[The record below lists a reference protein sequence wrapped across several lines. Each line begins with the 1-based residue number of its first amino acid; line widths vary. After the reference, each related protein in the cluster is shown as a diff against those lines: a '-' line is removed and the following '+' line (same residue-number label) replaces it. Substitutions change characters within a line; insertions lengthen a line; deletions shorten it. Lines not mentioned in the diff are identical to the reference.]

1 MVSLCSHSRLALDL
15 RFFLLWPWNSG
26 ITAMPNSGDFLKIW
40 IIYCPVLFVSL
51 FLWRCWLCL
60 FWDWTAD
67 TSPFSSFTLFSE
79 LSALPISGCYCSDSP
94 QPFPVVAL
102 LNFRISLQYWKWL
115 NKPWTSVEEEE
126 KGKSSRT
133 CTKYIGKSI
142 QTPQWESW

>member
-1 MVSLCSHSRLALDL
+1 MYFLCWCLCLCFLSLFSSEECSCFSC
-15 RFFLLWPWNSG
+15 LLLVF
-26 ITAMPNSGDFLKIW
+26 MF
-40 IIYCPVLFVSL
+40 LFVSL
-51 FLWRCWLCL
+51 FLWRCGLCL